1 MRRSPT
7 HGSHES
13 KGTIMKKLFSTT
25 LALAAFLGAVAPA
38 LAVSPG
44 TFDPRD
50 PNSLTKA
57 PQAQKPYA
65 LTGSSR
71 EAKKPNDTQVQ
82 VNNQLGARAVISTR
96 GEARD

>member
-1 MRRSPT
+1 MRRSATRSIRNP
-7 HGSHES
+7 
-13 KGTIMKKLFSTT
+13 KGTIMKKLFATT
-25 LALAAFLGAVAPA
+25 LALAGLLGAVAPA
-38 LAVSPG
+38 LAVTPG

-50 PNSLTKA
+50 PNSLTRA

-71 EAKKPNDTQVQ
+71 QAKQPNDTKVQ